1 MSTAT
6 SAADITQAASAFID
20 ALSDEQRQRT
30 IYDFMDGERIFWYY
44 PPVNRHGLPLRDMS
58 DDQRQLA
65 LALMRSGLSDRA
77 ARQAE
82 QIIQHELILGQIED
96 RQQITSFR
104 RDPDLYYWTVF
115 GDPKSDGQLW
125 GWRVEGHHI
134 SLNFALLGDQIISAT
149 PLFLGANPAEV
160 RDGPQQGLR
169 ILDQRA
175 DLAFDLMQSLDPD
188 QRERAVIYDD
198 APWDIL
204 TFNSSRAVLPGY
216 QGLPAADLD
225 SDQQAVLQRLAQ
237 LYINQLPADVAEQR
251 RQRFADRALP
261 NLHWAWA
268 GPDQAGEPHYYRIHG
283 GDFLVEYDNRQ
294 NGANHIHSVWRDIE
308 NDFAAD
314 ILRDNQL
321 LFTVL

>member
-6 SAADITQAASAFID
+6 SAADISQAASAFID

-65 LALMRSGLSDRA
+65 LALMRSGLADRA

-82 QIIQHELILGQIED
+82 QIIQHELILGQIEN

-115 GDPKSDGQLW
+115 GDPNSDGQPW

-225 SDQQAVLQRLAQ
+225 SDQQAVLQRLAH
-237 LYINQLPADVAEQR
+237 LYIDQLPADVAEQR
-251 RQRFADRALP
+251 RQRFADRARP